1 MMLLRKYMSLLGIG
15 SAIIDLILPK
25 DRYCKGELISG
36 HFYIKGGTIEQQLR
50 RIDSDLVLIDKST
63 NVEKVIDSTTILST
77 KLINA
82 QEANKISFTFKLPE
96 DIPPSSD
103 DISYRF
109 KTRLTFNEGVESRDQ
124 DIIQVV

>member
-25 DRYCKGELISG
+25 ENYNKGELING
-36 HFYIKGGTIEQQLR
+36 HFYIKGGTIEQRLK

-63 NVEKVIDSTTILST
+63 NTERVIDTTTILSS

-82 QEANKISFTFKLPE
+82 EEDNKVSFTFKLPE
-96 DIPPSSD
+96 DIPVSCD
-103 DISYRF
+103 NVSYRF

-124 DIIQVV
+124 DIIKVV